1 MTTDNP
7 ATFQAMRELV
17 EENFRPQQVVV
28 PMPGGSQPLLPILL
42 TPTGQALHRFNRRD
56 FEAMATAP
64 FERRG
69 KATLQ
74 TVESFIAHV
83 KRFADQD
90 SAIFANF
97 DGTAPSL
104 LAVLDY
110 HRAGAEAAPRWG
122 LHRAEFNFPLSDQW
136 KAWTGQNA
144 KPMNMVEF
152 ALFLEDRVLDV
163 LDVAA
168 DDPSLNAD
176 QQMYLRATGGSLA
189 SKTSLLAI
197 ASSLKVNETS
207 KLTEA
212 RNLSSGEAQIQF
224 QNTHETQVRG
234 DLVKIPS
241 AFVIAIPVFK
251 GSPDHFRILARFRY
265 RKADGG
271 LKFWFELW
279 NVDPTFDVAF
289 REACRAVEAE
299 TTLPL
304 LFGKP
309 EA

>member
-17 EENFRPQQVVV
+17 EEQFRPQQQAV
-28 PMPGGSQPLLPILL
+28 PFPDGPQLPILL
-42 TPTGQALHRFNRRD
+42 HPTGQTLVKFTRAE
-56 FEAMATAP
+56 FEAMADAP

-83 KRFADQD
+83 KRFADGD

-97 DGTAPSL
+97 DRAAPSL

-110 HRAGAEAAPRWG
+110 HRAGATAAPRWG
-122 LHRAEFNFPLSDQW
+122 HHRADFNFPLSDQW
-136 KAWTGQNA
+136 KAWTGRDR
-144 KPMNMVEF
+144 KPMSMIEF

-163 LDVAA
+163 QDIAA
-168 DDPSLNAD
+168 DDPGLNAD
-176 QQMYLRATGGSLA
+176 QRLYLKATGGSLA
-189 SKTSLLAI
+189 GKGSLLAI
-197 ASSLKVNETS
+197 SMSLKVNESSTV
-207 KLTEA
+207 KEA
-212 RNLSSGEAQIQF
+212 RNLTSGEAQIQF
-224 QNTHETQVRG
+224 EDSHETQVRG
-234 DLVKIPS
+234 DTVKMPS

-251 GSPDHFRILARFRY
+251 GATDFFRILARFRY
-265 RKADGG
+265 RKTAEG
-271 LKFWFELW
+271 LKFWYELW
-279 NVDPTFDVAF
+279 NVDATFDVAF
-289 REACRAVEAE
+289 REACEAVENE
-299 TTLPL
+299 TGLPL